1 MRNLLLPALLF
12 TALQGG
18 AQTLLTI
25 GTDSISV
32 AEFNEAFRKNN
43 TGAETAEARSKY
55 LELFIG
61 AKLKVKEARSRGLDT
76 TEAFRADLA
85 ALRAQVLPAYLADP
99 QKVQQLAEEAFVRSQ
114 KDLQVAHIFI
124 ATASTADTSAAYA
137 KAREAYSRLQ
147 SGAAFDGVAAQ
158 YSDDPSAKSNGG
170 NLGYITAF
178 SLPYELENLAYA
190 TPSGRLS
197 PLYRSKAGYHILK
210 TLGERKAVGRI
221 KAAQILLAFPP
232 DAPAAEKTR
241 LQQQADSI
249 YKALQKGASFEAL
262 AGRYSNDANSA
273 GAGGLMPEFGVGQ
286 YDPVFE
292 QAVFA
297 LVKDG
302 AITPPFVTSHGIHL
316 VKRIARQPAVLSA
329 SEKEAELERLRALVK
344 QSDRMQSSLA
354 QQAAQIRQRA
364 GYQPLPATLQK
375 ALEVRTRQ
383 ELNGQVPAE
392 ALSSELVLFRLGS
405 QPYTVANWLLFAQN
419 NRAADGSNL
428 PFEQLWD
435 TFLQTQTLAH
445 YQQHLEHYN
454 PEFRKQMRE
463 LEEGNLFFE
472 IMQQEV
478 WTPAQN
484 DTAALQQFYQSHK
497 ANYVW
502 QRSADVALFFAPD
515 KTTAEKLAAQIKQAP
530 VHWRNFVDQLGAD
543 ISTDSTRMEWGS
555 IPANNKIAFAA
566 NQLTPIE
573 TNPVDG
579 TASFALILKTNS
591 QPLQRSFEEA
601 KGNVINDYQA
611 EKEKQ
616 WVEGLKRKYK
626 VRTLHPLS
634 P

>member
-12 TALQGG
+12 TALQGS

-25 GTDSISV
+25 GTDTISV

-43 TGAETAEARSKY
+43 TGPETAEARSKY
-55 LELFIG
+55 LDLFI
-61 AKLKVKEARSRGLDT
+61 AARLKVKEARSRGLDT
-76 TEAFRADLA
+76 TGAFRADLA

-99 QKVQQLAEEAFVRSQ
+99 KKVQLLADEAFARSQ

-124 ATASTADTSAAYA
+124 ATNNTSDTSAAYA
-137 KAREAYSRLQ
+137 KAKEAYSRLQ
-147 SGAAFDGVAAQ
+147 SGGAFSAVAAQ

-190 TPSGRLS
+190 TPVGRLS
-197 PLYRSKAGYHILK
+197 PLHRSKAGYHIFK
-210 TLGERKAVGRI
+210 ITAERKAVGRI

-232 DAPAAEKTR
+232 DAPAAEKAR
-241 LQQQADSI
+241 LKQQADSI

-262 AGRYSNDANSA
+262 AERYSNDANSA
-273 GAGGLMPEFGVGQ
+273 GAGGLMPEIGIGQ
-286 YDPVFE
+286 YNPVFE

-297 LVKDG
+297 LAKDG
-302 AITPPFVTSHGIHL
+302 AITPPFATSHGIHI
-316 VKRIARQPAVLSA
+316 VKRISLQPAVPTA
-329 SEKEAELERLRALVK
+329 TEKETELERLRTLVK
-344 QSDRMQSSLA
+344 QSDRLQSSLES
-354 QQAAQIRQRA
+354 QASGIRQKA
-364 GYQPLPATLQK
+364 GFQPMPVTLQK

-383 ELNGQVPAE
+383 ELSGQVPAE
-392 ALSSELVLFRLGS
+392 ALGRDMVLFHLGS
-405 QPYTVANWLLFAQN
+405 QPYTVDHWLQFAQS
-419 NRAADGSNL
+419 NRAAAGDGTDK
-428 PFEQLWD
+428 PFEQLWNEY
-435 TFLQTQTLAH
+435 LQTQTLEH
-445 YQQHLEHYN
+445 YQQHLEDYN

-497 ANYVW
+497 AAYVW

-530 VHWRNFVDQLGAD
+530 ARWRSLAGKLGAD
-543 ISTDSTRMEWGS
+543 ISTDSTRVEWSSISGS
-555 IPANNKIAFAA
+555 NKISFIP

-573 TNPVDG
+573 TNPADG
-579 TASFALILKTNS
+579 TASFALVLKTYS
-591 QPLQRSFEEA
+591 QPLQRSFDEA

-611 EKEKQ
+611 EKERQ
-616 WVEGLKRKYK
+616 WVETLKQKYK
-626 VRTLHPLS
+626 TTILTP
-634 P
+634 

>member
-1 MRNLLLPALLF
+1 MRHLLLPALLF
-12 TALQGG
+12 TALQGST
-18 AQTLLTI
+18 QTLLTI
-25 GTDSISV
+25 GNDSISV

-43 TGAETAEARSKY
+43 TGKETAEARSKY
-55 LELFIG
+55 LELFIA
-61 AKLKVKEARSRGLDT
+61 AKLKVKEARSRGIDT
-76 TEAFRADLA
+76 TAQFRTDLE

-99 QKVQQLAEEAFVRSQ
+99 QKVQQLAEEANQRGQ

-124 ATASTADTSAAYA
+124 ATANAADTAAAYV
-137 KAREAYSRLQ
+137 KAREAYTRLQ
-147 SGAAFDGVAAQ
+147 SGAAFDKVAAQ

-178 SLPYELENLAYA
+178 SLPYELENLVYA
-190 TPSGRLS
+190 TPVGRLS
-197 PLYRSKAGYHILK
+197 AVYRSKAGYHIFK
-210 TLGERKAVGRI
+210 IVGERKAAGRI
-221 KAAQILLAFPP
+221 KAAQVMLAFPP
-232 DAPAAEKTR
+232 DAPDAEKAR
-241 LQQQADSI
+241 LKQQADSI

-262 AGRYSNDANSA
+262 AERYSNDANSA
-273 GAGGLMPEFGVGQ
+273 GAGGLLPEFGVGQ

-297 LVKDG
+297 LAKDG
-302 AITPPFVTSHGIHL
+302 AVAPPFVTGHGIHI
-316 VKRIARQPAVLSA
+316 VKRIARQPAVLSG

-364 GYQPLPATLQK
+364 GYQPLPANLQK

-392 ALSSELVLFRLGS
+392 ALSSDMVLFSLGG
-405 QPYTVANWLLFAQN
+405 QPYTVANWLQFAQN
-419 NRAADGSNL
+419 NRAEGNGSDQ
-428 PFEQLWD
+428 PFEQLWNEY
-435 TFLQTQTLAH
+435 LQTQTLEH
-445 YQQHLEHYN
+445 YQQHLEDYN
-454 PEFRKQMRE
+454 PAFKKQMRE

-530 VHWRNFVDQLGAD
+530 ARWRSLASKLGAD
-543 ISTDSTRMEWGS
+543 ISTDSTRMEWSSITGS
-555 IPANNKIAFAA
+555 NKITFTP

-573 TNPVDG
+573 TNPADG
-579 TASFALILKTNS
+579 TASFALILKTYS

-616 WVEGLKRKYK
+616 WVETLKQKYK
-626 VRTLHPLS
+626 VKPLS